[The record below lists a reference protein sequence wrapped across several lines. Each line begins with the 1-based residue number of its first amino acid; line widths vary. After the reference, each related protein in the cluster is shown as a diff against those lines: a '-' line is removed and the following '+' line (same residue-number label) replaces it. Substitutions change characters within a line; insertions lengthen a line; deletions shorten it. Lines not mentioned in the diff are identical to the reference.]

1 MTTSAHGHGHGAPA
15 ERTTSGAVTAP
26 VLASERA
33 FRRRRMRAA
42 LIVTLSV
49 LVLEVVGGLMTGSLA
64 LLADAAHMFTDVAA
78 LTLAWAGMAL
88 GDRAPTR
95 RHTFGLARAEVL
107 AAFVNAQLLLVAG
120 GFILWEAW
128 RRFRSPEPVE
138 TGLMLVIAAIGL
150 AANLVAVALLR
161 SGRRESLNM
170 RAAYLEVVT
179 DALGSVAV
187 LVSAFVMA
195 RTGWWG
201 ADAVVSAGI
210 ALLVLP
216 RAVAILREAAHIL
229 MEGAPADIDMA
240 SLREE
245 ILAVPGVEAV
255 HDLHFWTLTSGQ
267 HSASVHIRAVAASGV
282 DDVLQRVR
290 RVLQEGAGVDHAT
303 VQVERDADAE
313 CGSAARHA

>member
-1 MTTSAHGHGHGAPA
+1 MSESASAPA
-15 ERTTSGAVTAP
+15 LAAP
-26 VLASERA
+26 GGLAPPEASPVDRA

-42 LIVTLSV
+42 LIVTLAV

-120 GFILWEAW
+120 GGILWEAW

-138 TGLMLVIAAIGL
+138 TGLMLVIAAVGL

-187 LVSAFVMA
+187 LVGAFVMA

-216 RAVAILREAAHIL
+216 RAIAILREAAHIL
-229 MEGAPADIDMA
+229 MEGAPADIDVTR
-240 SLREE
+240 LRAE

-267 HSASVHIRAVAASGV
+267 HSASVHICADAASAS
-282 DDVLQRVR
+282 DEVLQGVQ

-303 VQVERDADAE
+303 VQVERAADAD